1 MINFTYSDELYHHGI
16 LGMKWGIRRFQNKD
30 GSLTPQGRKRKKL
43 LKYETRP
50 SNRSTSLFNNE
61 EKRANTVAE
70 SRKEAADTVK
80 FYGGKNVAKK
90 ATEAEY
96 RNVQRKN
103 NIRYGVKASLAIG
116 ASAVGAILAENSAY
130 NIGAIPM
137 LGGAGALAATT
148 YGAFK
153 AASILE
159 HNKDMKISYIDDVA
173 VKIPRIDEDDK
184 R

>member
-1 MINFTYSDELYHHGI
+1 MTNFTYSDELYHHGI

-61 EKRANTVAE
+61 EKRAKTVAE

-103 NIRYGVKASLAIG
+103 NIRYGVKGSLAIG
-116 ASAVGAILAENSAY
+116 AAAVGAFMASEGA
-130 NIGAIPM
+130 NIGLGVM
-137 LGGAGALAATT
+137 LGGAGGLAATT
-148 YGAFK
+148 YGAYK
-153 AASILE
+153 AASVLKY
-159 HNKDMKISYIDDVA
+159 NKDMKVSYIDDIA
-173 VKIPRIDEDDK
+173 VKIPRVDEDDK
-184 R
+184 L